1 METWFEYLEGYGFS
15 DLNWLQLDDESVKFD
30 TIKRA
35 FQKFCS
41 KKDKDLDGLFTEV
54 TELNE
59 LQKILN
65 AKDDLNFKSKTVEE
79 KWAIILTNNNLVKL
93 RTLVAKLLSIY
104 SSNAYV
110 ESVFS
115 IVNGIWSDERNRFKP
130 KTVNAIASVK
140 CNSDLTCAQAY
151 DLFLSDNDL
160 LDKAKSSEK
169 YN

>member
-1 METWFEYLEGYGFS
+1 MDKFLTASSSAMDNSSQSNAESGDEILTESEILESEEYDSHSENETE
-15 DLNWLQLDDESVKFD
+15 LN
-30 TIKRA
+30 
-35 FQKFCS
+35 
-41 KKDKDLDGLFTEV
+41 EV

-59 LQKILN
+59 HQKILN